1 MHPIEHLRYVAR
13 SHGSDPV
20 EVALETASAFSSLVN
35 DPAGLVVAA
44 RRVVEHHPTNAP
56 LWWMCARVLTAL
68 DPRLELRLCVDAL
81 QNDATSTHIVDAL
94 PDDSTVCIVGWNGHV
109 VDALTRRGDA
119 FVLVIDSNG
128 DGQHALRYFDR
139 HDVAAELVAP
149 EGAGAAAEYS
159 DITIV
164 SADACGRDS
173 VLAPGG
179 ALAIASVAYCTQKP
193 VWLVA
198 GCGTRLADPLW
209 DAVLAGARFRPDVWA
224 TGVDLVPL
232 AVCSFVIGPDGMKPA
247 TSASLAPEC
256 QHAPELLR
264 RSVY

>member
-1 MHPIEHLRYVAR
+1 M
-13 SHGSDPV
+13 
-20 EVALETASAFSSLVN
+20 ALETAGAFSSLVN

-68 DPRLELRLCVDAL
+68 DPRLELRHCVDAL

-94 PDDSTVCIVGWNGHV
+94 PDDSTVCIVGWNGHI
-109 VDALTRRGDA
+109 VDALARRGDA

-247 TSASLAPEC
+247 TTASLAPEC

>member
-13 SHGSDPV
+13 SHGSDPIELV
-20 EVALETASAFSSLVN
+20 LETADAFGSIVG

-68 DPRLELRLCVDAL
+68 DPRRELRDCIAAL
-81 QNDATSTHIVDAL
+81 QNDETSVHIVDAL
-94 PDDSTVCIVGWNGHV
+94 SDDATVCIVGWNGLV
-109 VDALTRRGDA
+109 VDALARRGDT
-119 FVLVIDSNG
+119 FVLVVDSNG
-128 DGQHALRYFDR
+128 EGQHALRYFDR
-139 HDVAAELVAP
+139 HDIAAELVGP
-149 EGAGAAAEYS
+149 EGAGAAAEFA
-159 DITIV
+159 DVTIV

-173 VLAPGG
+173 VLAAGG
-179 ALAIASVAYCTQKP
+179 ALAIASVAYCSQKP

-209 DAVLAGARFRPDVWA
+209 EAVLASARFRPDSWA
-224 TGVDLVPL
+224 TGVDVVPL
-232 AVCSFVIGPDGMKPA
+232 AICSFVVGPDGMKPA
-247 TSASLAPEC
+247 MSASLAPEC

-264 RSVY
+264 RSVI